1 MTAART
7 AHCTGHTRHLGICP
21 ACQRARLLAEQQQ
34 LAEVRAIR
42 VSADTDRRAPVAAEP
57 TRSDVLARSVRLVDA
72 NAAGPERENA

>member
-7 AHCTGHTRHLGICP
+7 AHCTAHTQHLGICP

-42 VSADTDRRAPVAAEP
+42 ASSDTDRRVPAAAEP
-57 TRSDVLARSVRLVDA
+57 TR
-72 NAAGPERENA
+72 